1 MRKITSLFLA
11 CLILCGQVQA
21 NSFKAPDILVDSKLD
36 FDWSGLLIGKVRR
49 LLKNY
54 KIDDPF
60 AVKFQKDFVVSETLL
75 NNYLPDS
82 SKTLITDLG
91 NVLGMNILKG
101 ETKIVLSGLAYD
113 IKNFKTD
120 LKASEVKNDGL
131 VIASDFSASEL
142 LLTADKVS
150 LSLEIPAK
158 DGKTAP
164 AIRVD
169 ILNAKVSANEDKLVK
184 FFAKMKIQ
192 DVKDAYQLKFLQT
205 NFNGMADAIGYN
217 HEKINLSYQKV
228 VIPEVS
234 IKVGGKKLNFDNK
247 KIEQLL
253 KNNHEGIKG
262 LLLAQ
267 TASLLKKGMGETVL
281 KALENY
287 KIQKEYWLDAS
298 ILKSQIE
305 ISQFAGSFDRNNIS
319 VDLPG
324 DFCTSK
330 KYAVHQKKCLQNK
343 DTQATKS
350 RLDNNLH
357 KESVSHMRELL
368 DRGEANFV
376 ASISEDY
383 VNKLLVA
390 TYDAGLWKK
399 TLDEAGV
406 ELGDK
411 RVFMRLDHQGE
422 SGTLFM
428 DVIYRPK
435 KVEKIALGSQE
446 IRFPLVLNVAMRIEK
461 HDGIPVMI
469 IRMNDVDLSDQTL
482 KFGRPEVGLP
492 SSIQNIPRLKK
503 KVLKTIR
510 TKLEGLK
517 NKDIIDLRYPE
528 LKGLGLEQVDFI
540 SDGNG
545 RMNAVMRLQD
555 LLQSSED

>member
-1 MRKITSLFLA
+1 MRKFTSLFLA
-11 CLILCGQVQA
+11 FMILTGQVHA
-21 NSFKAPDILVDSKLD
+21 GAFKAPDILVDSKLD

-54 KIDDPF
+54 DIADPF
-60 AVKFQKDFVVSETLL
+60 AVKFEKDFVVSESLL
-75 NNYLPDS
+75 NDYLPDS
-82 SKTLITDLG
+82 SKSLITDLG
-91 NVLGMNILKG
+91 TVLGMNILKG

-142 LLTADKVS
+142 SLTADKVS
-150 LSLEIPAK
+150 LSLEIPSAN
-158 DGKTAP
+158 GKSSP
-164 AIRVD
+164 VIQID
-169 ILNAKVSANEDKLVK
+169 ILGAKVGASEDRLVK

-192 DVKDAYQLKFLQT
+192 DQKDAYQLKFIQT
-205 NFNGMADAIGYN
+205 NFDGMADAIGAN
-217 HEKINLSYQKV
+217 PERIDLSYKKV

-234 IKVGGKKLNFDNK
+234 IKVGGKNLKFDNK
-247 KIEQLL
+247 KIEKLI
-253 KNNHEGIKG
+253 KDNHEGIKG

-281 KALENY
+281 KALESY
-287 KIQKEYWLDAS
+287 KIQKEYWLDAN

-324 DFCTSK
+324 DFCTTK
-330 KYAVHQKKCLQNK
+330 KYAQLQKKCVFNK
-343 DTQATKS
+343 DTPVSKS
-350 RLDNNLH
+350 RLDRNH
-357 KESVSHMRELL
+357 HADSVDHMRQLL

-390 TYDAGLWKK
+390 TYDAGLWKQ

-406 ELGDK
+406 ELGPK
-411 RVFMRLDHQGE
+411 KVFMRLDNQGE

-428 DVIYRPK
+428 DVIYKPK
-435 KVEKIALGSQE
+435 KIERIALGSKE
-446 IRFPLVLNVAMRIEK
+446 IRFPLVLDVAMRIEK

-469 IRMNDVDLSDQTL
+469 IRMNDVDLTEQTL
-482 KFGRPEVGLP
+482 KFGRPDLDLP
-492 SSIQNIPRLKK
+492 SSIQDTPRLKG
-503 KVLKTIR
+503 KVIKTIR
-510 TKLEGLK
+510 SKLSGMK
-517 NKDIIDLRYPE
+517 NKDVIDLRYPE
-528 LKGLGLEQVDFI
+528 LKGLGLEKIDFI

-555 LLQSSED
+555 LLQSDD